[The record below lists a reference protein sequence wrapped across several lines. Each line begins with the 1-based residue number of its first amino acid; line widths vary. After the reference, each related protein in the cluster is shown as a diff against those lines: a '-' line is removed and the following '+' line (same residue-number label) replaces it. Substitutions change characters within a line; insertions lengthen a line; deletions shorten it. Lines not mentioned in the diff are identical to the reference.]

1 MKEEAMFKLF
11 LIALICSLLSSCLV
25 FRPVTYDRK
34 GPAGPYDMAEITLL
48 EW

>member
-1 MKEEAMFKLF
+1 MFKLF
-11 LIALICSLLSSCLV
+11 SIALICGLLSSCLV

-34 GPAGPYDMAEITLL
+34 GTSGPYDVAEITLL